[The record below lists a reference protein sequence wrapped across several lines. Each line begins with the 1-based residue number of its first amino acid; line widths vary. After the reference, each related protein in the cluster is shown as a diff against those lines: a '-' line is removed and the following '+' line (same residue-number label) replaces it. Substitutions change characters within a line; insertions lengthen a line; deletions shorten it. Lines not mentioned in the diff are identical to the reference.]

1 MLQTA
6 LSVREQHARRKK
18 SHTCRVEKNSITK
31 PQCYIFGQKADR
43 SHRVIRRCVERH
55 GQHSYFSCQA
65 PRSAAEAQRNAR
77 RPSRRGRTKKLA
89 GPGPSAP
96 PRSLRSLRAR
106 PPEPPS
112 FVPSLPPR
120 TAPAR
125 RPSLTRRPP
134 APPLPARTSP
144 PPRPGPA
151 PPCPAPQSPPAR
163 GPLPTHRVRGC
174 PSSSI
179 MVRELRSRPGAAP
192 EGGAPPRG
200 ETKGR

>member
-18 SHTCRVEKNSITK
+18 SHTCRVEKNSTTK